1 MAKYNFCL
9 GCMAPLGGNTK
20 CQKCGYEVGTPPEH
34 GALTPGTLLA
44 ERFVAGKV
52 IARDGEG
59 ITYIAMD
66 MENKRKV
73 TVTEFMPGAL
83 CRRRD
88 NSDAIAPETG
98 CEGAYSDYLSDFLE
112 VHRAVARV
120 SDMSAIVPLI
130 DLFECNNT
138 AYAVYKYVQGKPFS
152 ELMRKA
158 KRLSWEEARPIFIP
172 LVSALASAQKIGLV
186 HFAIDPENII
196 MNTSGALMLKGFGVP
211 DGRMAETDLHAKLS
225 DGYSAFEQ
233 YSAEGEKGKWTD
245 VYSMAA
251 VMLYALTGKRLPDA
265 VSRSYESRLNIP
277 AAIASEIPAHVV
289 SAIAKALQVD
299 PAKRTRTMEQFFND
313 LVSKNDNRP
322 AAVRPSE
329 MRTQDSRPSGFGM
342 GPSDLKPRQ
351 QAPASGHSQNQG
363 QQRQRPAERSAPVKN
378 NNQPQPW
385 YKNLSQFQYWLLTMC
400 LAIIVLGTIGVIVFF
415 AVRSNIS
422 GNKPTSS
429 VVYKDD
435 ITAPVVSNSETMYEV
450 PNFVGQDWNELKAN
464 GEYIG
469 RFELMETGS
478 KYSDDYG
485 VGVVMQQGTAPGT
498 KVRAG
503 TPIAI
508 TVSLGSEKCR
518 VPNIIGMTVTQADEA
533 LTNSGLRMGSQTE
546 EYNDSYDAGKII
558 ALEGVSVG
566 DSINRDSFVN
576 VRVSLGHEG

>member
-1 MAKYNFCL
+1 MSKYNFCL
-9 GCMAPLGGNTK
+9 GCMAPLGSDTK
-20 CQKCGYEVGTPPEH
+20 CQKCGYEIGTPPEH
-34 GALTPGTLLA
+34 GALTPGTMLA
-44 ERFVAGKV
+44 GKYVAGKV

-59 ITYIAMD
+59 LTYIAMD

-73 TVTEFMPGAL
+73 TVTEFMPGNL
-83 CRRRD
+83 CHRREKSGTLD
-88 NSDAIAPETG
+88 VEPG
-98 CEGAYSDYLSDFLE
+98 CEGTYGDYLSDFLE

-120 SDMSAIVPLI
+120 SDMSAIVPLV

-186 HFAIDPENII
+186 HFAINPENII

-211 DGRMAETDLHAKLS
+211 DGRMAETDLNSKLS

-233 YSAEGEKGKWTD
+233 YSAEGDKGKWTD

-277 AAIASEIPAHVV
+277 TSIASEIPAYVV

-299 PAKRTRTMEQFFND
+299 PAKRTRTMEQFFDD
-313 LVSKNDNRP
+313 LVSKADDRP
-322 AAVRPSE
+322 AAARPGE
-329 MRTQDSRPSGFGM
+329 ARPRQAPPAPVRTQKPMPS
-342 GPSDLKPRQ
+342 
-351 QAPASGHSQNQG
+351 
-363 QQRQRPAERSAPVKN
+363 QQRSGERRAPVN
-378 NNQPQPW
+378 NQPW

-415 AVRSNIS
+415 AVRNNIS
-422 GNKPTSS
+422 GDKPSSS
-429 VVYKDD
+429 VIFKDD
-435 ITAPVVSNSETMYEV
+435 ITSSVVSNSETLYEV
-450 PNFVGQDWNELKAN
+450 PNFVGKDWNEIKMS
-464 GEYIG
+464 GEYVG
-469 RFELMETGS
+469 RFDLMETGS
-478 KYSDDYG
+478 KFSDDYG
-485 VGVVMQQGTAPGT
+485 VGIIMQQGTAPGT

-508 TVSLGSEKCR
+508 TVSRGSEKCR

-533 LTNSGLRMGSQTE
+533 LTNSGLRLGTQTE
-546 EYNDSYDAGKII
+546 EYSDTYEAGQII
-558 ALEGVSVG
+558 ALDGVSVG